1 MTEPSAVTNEHSGAP
16 SPPADQESPTAAP
29 SAARTSTLRMRLEQN
44 ALLILLVL
52 VIVFFAIL
60 PASRATFVSPANL
73 SVLLGNQST
82 VALLSLAVILPLVS
96 GYFDFSVGAIAATS
110 TVLSA
115 GLMSRNGTPLWLAI
129 LICLVIGVAVGGV
142 NGLLVTRY
150 GLNSFVTTLGMATLL
165 GGIIQWYTG
174 GQTILTGISPALIA
188 FGSETWFGLPKVVY
202 VVIVVAILLWFMF
215 THTPYGRSLYAIGA
229 NPRSAQLVGIR
240 VNKYVLISFMLA
252 GLLSAITGV
261 LQLARFGSATADS
274 GNSLLFPALAAAFL
288 GATSVRPGF
297 FNVVG
302 TMIGLLFV
310 AVSVSGLT
318 LAGAQAWVSPVFN
331 GAALLAA
338 VGLSTYLGRKRGAS
352 R

>member
-1 MTEPSAVTNEHSGAP
+1 
-16 SPPADQESPTAAP
+16 
-29 SAARTSTLRMRLEQN
+29 
-44 ALLILLVL
+44 
-52 VIVFFAIL
+52 
-60 PASRATFVSPANL
+60 
-73 SVLLGNQST
+73 
-82 VALLSLAVILPLVS
+82 
-96 GYFDFSVGAIAATS
+96 
-110 TVLSA
+110 
-115 GLMSRNGTPLWLAI
+115 
-129 LICLVIGVAVGGV
+129 
-142 NGLLVTRY
+142 
-150 GLNSFVTTLGMATLL
+150 
-165 GGIIQWYTG
+165 
-174 GQTILTGISPALIA
+174 
-188 FGSETWFGLPKVVY
+188 
-202 VVIVVAILLWFMF
+202 MF

-252 GLLSAITGV
+252 GLISAITGI
-261 LQLARFGSATADS
+261 LQLARFGSATADT

-338 VGLSTYLGRKRGAS
+338 VGLSTYLGRKRGAA